1 MNQNMPAKGGSASGG
16 RKTLLITID
25 FPPQTGGV
33 ANYLANFCQ
42 NLPDNKLVVLANKVE
57 NVHHFD
63 GHQKYK
69 IIRENL
75 LSRYFWPKWLRTYFI
90 ARKIIREEKIEQ
102 IIISHILPMGYIAL
116 MLKLPFIIILHG
128 YDIMNAQKSSWKKY
142 WAKKI
147 LSKARYIIVNSHN
160 TQKQVLKLSIPENKI
175 TIVYPCPNIKTE
187 QLNEHEKQIIKN
199 ELNLHHK
206 KIMISVGR
214 LTPRKGFDKVIE
226 ALPEVIKQIP
236 NLVYIIVGNG
246 PDRERLEKLA
256 EDLKVRGNLIIA
268 EDIPNSN
275 LSAFYDLANI
285 FIMPARQIG
294 EDIEGFGIVYLEANL
309 FSKPVIAGR
318 SGGVEDAVLDGQ
330 TGILVNPESVQ
341 EIGSAILRLFNDPEL
356 ANKLGI
362 QGKERVLLEFQWPKQ
377 IEKIKN
383 IL

>member
-1 MNQNMPAKGGSASGG
+1 MHKN
-16 RKTLLITID
+16 LLITID

-42 NLPDNKLVVLANKVE
+42 NLPNDKIVVLANKVE
-57 NVHHFD
+57 NIHHFD

-69 IIRENL
+69 IIRKNL
-75 LSRYFWPKWLRTYFI
+75 LSKYFWPKWLRTYFV
-90 ARKIIREEKIEQ
+90 AKKVVQKEKIEQ

-116 MLKLPFIIILHG
+116 ILKLPFIVILHG

-147 LSKARYIIVNSHN
+147 LSKSKHIIVNSHN
-160 TQKQVLKLSIPENKI
+160 TQNQVLKLNIPENKI
-175 TIVYPCPNIKTE
+175 TIVYPCPNIKPE
-187 QLNEHEKQIIKN
+187 QANEHEKQIIKN
-199 ELNLHHK
+199 ELDLHHK
-206 KIMISVGR
+206 KILFSVGR

-226 ALPEVIKQIP
+226 TLPEVLKQIP

-256 EDLKVRGNLIIA
+256 EDLQVRGSLIVA

-275 LSAFYDLANI
+275 LSTFYDLANI

-309 FSKPVIAGR
+309 FGKPVIAGK
-318 SGGVEDAVLDGQ
+318 SGGVEDAVIDSQ

-341 EIGSAILRLFNDPEL
+341 EITQAILKLFKDPEL
-356 ANKLGI
+356 ANKLGV
-362 QGKERVLLEFQWPKQ
+362 QGRERVLHEFQWPKQ
-377 IEKIKN
+377 IDKIKN
-383 IL
+383 LL

>member
-1 MNQNMPAKGGSASGG
+1 MNKNMSAKGGSASGG

-42 NLPDNKLVVLANKVE
+42 NLPDDKIVVLANSVE

-75 LSRYFWPKWLRTYFI
+75 LSKYFWPKWLKAYFV
-90 ARKIIREEKIEQ
+90 ARKIISQEKIEQ
-102 IIISHILPMGYIAL
+102 IIISHILPIGYIAL
-116 MLKLPFIIILHG
+116 MLKLPFIVILHG
-128 YDIMNAQKSSWKKY
+128 YDIMNAQKSSWKKH
-142 WAKKI
+142 WSKKI
-147 LSKARYIIVNSHN
+147 LIRANHIIVNSHN
-160 TQKQVLKLSIPENKI
+160 TQNQVLNLGINQNKI
-175 TIVYPCPNIKTE
+175 TIVYPCPNIKPE
-187 QLNEHEKQIIKN
+187 QANEHEKQIIKN
-199 ELNLHHK
+199 ELDLHHK
-206 KIMISVGR
+206 KILLSVGR
-214 LTPRKGFDKVIE
+214 LTPRKGFDRVIE
-226 ALPEVIKQIP
+226 ALPDLTKQIP
-236 NLVYIIVGNG
+236 NLIYIIVGNG
-246 PDRERLEKLA
+246 PDKERLEKLA
-256 EDLKVRGNLIIA
+256 EDLKIRGSLIVA

-275 LSAFYDLANI
+275 LSSFYDLANV

-309 FSKPVIAGR
+309 FGKPVIAGQ
-318 SGGVEDAVLDGQ
+318 SGGVKDAVIDGQ

-341 EIGSAILRLFNDPEL
+341 EISSAILKLFNDPSL
-356 ANKLGI
+356 ANKLGV
-362 QGKERVLLEFQWPKQ
+362 QAKERVLKEFQWPKQ